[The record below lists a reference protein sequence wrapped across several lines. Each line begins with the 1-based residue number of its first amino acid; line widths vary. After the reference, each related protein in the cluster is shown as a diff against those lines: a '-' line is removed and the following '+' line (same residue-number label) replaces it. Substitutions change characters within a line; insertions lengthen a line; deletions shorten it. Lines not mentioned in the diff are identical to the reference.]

1 MKQTQRG
8 ERDKCLKVLNKI
20 KAWFEEDGF
29 VADLP
34 TLESKIKELTT
45 IFNSIFNRIDKIKR
59 YIKAKEIYIVEMDK
73 AFKNAKNLIV
83 TKPWTRDYYKANFTR
98 LYETT
103 VKWYTE
109 TNKKQDSLLAN
120 EVISFII

>member
-59 YIKAKEIYIVEMDK
+59 YIKAKEIYIVKMDK

-103 VKWYTE
+103 VKWSL
-109 TNKKQDSLLAN
+109 KQR
-120 EVISFII
+120 